1 VTIFTQTIGSNS
13 YEVYGGLTAALAYLT
28 AAADDGAVAFIGL
41 DADNQVRRLVGAT
54 RYIDS
59 MSWVGA
65 PTGLAG
71 ATPTTLQF
79 PRTGLTNGLMQPVD
93 STTVPLVV
101 VEAAFEMAA
110 ILSGDS
116 SAAANVDTG
125 SNVQS
130 LGAGPANLS
139 FFRPQSVADGN
150 ATRLPTV
157 VDRLIGR
164 WLASSGST
172 VVAGIA
178 TGVDG
183 RSDFREAACGRCGAT
198 SGCRCVRGV
207 RDVKWPV

>member
-1 VTIFTQTIGSNS
+1 MSIFTVAIGTDT
-13 YEVYGGLTAALAYLT
+13 YEVYGGLVACNSYLNGNSDDGSAAFRALE
-28 AAADDGAVAFIGL
+28 ADDQA
-41 DADNQVRRLVGAT
+41 RRLIGAT
-54 RYIDS
+54 RYLDS
-59 MSWVGA
+59 QPWVGA
-65 PTGLAG
+65 ATGLVG

-79 PRTGLTNGLMQPVD
+79 PRTGLADSRLLPVD
-93 STTVPLVV
+93 STTVPLVL

-110 ILSGDS
+110 ILAGDT
-116 SAAANVDTG
+116 SAAANADTG

-139 FFRPQSVADGN
+139 FFRPQSIADGN

-164 WLASSGST
+164 WLASGSVT

-183 RSDFREAACGRCGAT
+183 RSDFREEACGGCGST
-198 SGCRCVRGV
+198 SGCSCVRGV
-207 RDVKWPV
+207 RNVRWPV